1 MLNLFEMIAR
11 GGILMAPI
19 IFCSILSL
27 VIIVERSISLSRDKI
42 NTKEFMGSIEDV
54 LRRNKILEA
63 ISICDKSKGPIPR
76 ILKVGI
82 LKHDRSHE
90 EIKEAVED
98 ASSFEVP
105 YLEKYLAILATIA
118 TIAPLLGLLGT
129 VTGLIRAF
137 MVIQLKGGLVNPGD
151 LAGGIWEAL
160 ITTVAGLTVAI
171 PTYIAYNYFVSRIN
185 GFITEMEKSATRL
198 LDIFSLR
205 ERSEE
210 IR

>member
-1 MLNLFEMIAR
+1 MLSLFEMISR

-19 IFCSILSL
+19 IFCSVLSL
-27 VIIVERSISLSRDKI
+27 AIIIERVISLNRAQIDS
-42 NTKEFMGSIEDV
+42 KEFIGSIDDV

-63 ISICDKSKGPIPR
+63 INICDKNKGPIPR
-76 ILKVGI
+76 ILKAGI

-90 EIKEAVED
+90 EIKESVQD
-98 ASSFEVP
+98 AAGFEIP
-105 YLEKYLAILATIA
+105 YLEKYLAILVTIA

-129 VTGLIRAF
+129 VTGFIRAF

-151 LAGGIWEAL
+151 LAKGIWEAL
-160 ITTVAGLTVAI
+160 ITTVAGLVVAI
-171 PTYIAYNYFVSRIN
+171 PTYIAYNYFVSRVN

-205 ERSEE
+205 DRDE
-210 IR
+210 I

>member
-1 MLNLFEMIAR
+1 MLNLFEIIAR
-11 GGILMAPI
+11 GGILMVPI

-27 VIIVERSISLSRDKI
+27 AIIIERVISLNRAQIDRE
-42 NTKEFMGSIEDV
+42 EFMGSIDDV

-63 ISICDKSKGPIPR
+63 IGICEKSKGPIPR
-76 ILKVGI
+76 VLKAGI

-105 YLEKYLAILATIA
+105 YLEKYLAILVTIA

-151 LAGGIWEAL
+151 LAKGIWEAL
-160 ITTVAGLTVAI
+160 ITTVAGLVVAI
-171 PTYIAYNYFVSRIN
+171 PTYIAYNYFVSRVN

-205 ERSEE
+205 ERDEE
-210 IR
+210 TQ